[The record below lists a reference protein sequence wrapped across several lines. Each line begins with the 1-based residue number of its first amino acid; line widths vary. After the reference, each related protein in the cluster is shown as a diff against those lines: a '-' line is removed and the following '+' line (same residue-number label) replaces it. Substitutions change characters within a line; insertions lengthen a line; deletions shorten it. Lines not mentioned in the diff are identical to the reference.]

1 MNNENNNSNNKNNNP
16 IFEIS
21 SKIGNTD
28 ASYDCIKHSKEGSS
42 EGTNT
47 LQDMINIELD
57 GSK

>member
-1 MNNENNNSNNKNNNP
+1 MKKENNNNNNV

-28 ASYDCIKHSKEGSS
+28 TSYDCIKHSKEGSS

>member
-1 MNNENNNSNNKNNNP
+1 MSNENKNNDNP
-16 IFEIS
+16 TFEIS